1 MLQLRELPI
10 RRYFTGKPIRF
21 QHLEAQNSDSGY
33 HGSPWLREWLCF
45 PNSAPERMQIFVCVA
60 GVPSGSRVNAVI
72 LATLHSTLY
81 LIRRPE
87 PGPLFDTPTLPS
99 AFSLD
104 YWFQAGVRWFA
115 KRHALPV
122 CFTPRGGGGARKTNR
137 YKVWLLSPRKGP
149 VLLSCACLLRY
160 SRVYFSF
167 FLAW

>member
-10 RRYFTGKPIRF
+10 RRYFTGKPICF
-21 QHLEAQNSDSGY
+21 QHLEAKNSDSGY
-33 HGSPWLREWLCF
+33 PRSPWLREWLCF
-45 PNSAPERMQIFVCVA
+45 PNSAPERKQISVCVEGA
-60 GVPSGSRVNAVI
+60 PSVSRGNAVI

-87 PGPLFDTPTLPS
+87 LGPLFDTPTLPS

-104 YWFQAGVRWFA
+104 YWFQAGVRWFC
-115 KRHALPV
+115 KTTCPSCLLH
-122 CFTPRGGGGARKTNR
+122 TTGARKTNR

-149 VLLSCACLLRY
+149 VLLSCACLLRC